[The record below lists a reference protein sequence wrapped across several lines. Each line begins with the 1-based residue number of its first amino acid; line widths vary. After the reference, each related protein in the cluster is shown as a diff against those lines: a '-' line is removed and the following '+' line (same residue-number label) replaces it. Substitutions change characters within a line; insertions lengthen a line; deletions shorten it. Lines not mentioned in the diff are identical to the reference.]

1 MDYTKKDNIKL
12 NLGGGRKRYPGFLNV
27 DKAALPETDLQWNL
41 EKVPLPFADNSV
53 SKIISEHALEHVF
66 NFVELLEEMY
76 RITKPGGIWEI
87 VVPYYKYEG
96 TFRDPTHRCF
106 FSENTFDYFKE
117 GNTFD
122 YYSTIRLR
130 ILKKDLRNCT
140 KTNIPT
146 AIKKIRQFIPFK
158 RFFNLFLWNMYSEI
172 YFKMQVVKDSAADDR
187 NRKNKDRVNNW
198 RACER

>member
-1 MDYTKKDNIKL
+1 MNIFRKDNQDKQDSQDNLQL
-12 NLGGGRKRYPGFLNV
+12 NLGGGRRRYPNFINV

-41 EKVPLPFADNSV
+41 EKVPLPFAENSV
-53 SKIISEHALEHVF
+53 SKIISEHTLEHVF

-76 RITKPGGIWEI
+76 RITKPGGVWEI

-122 YYSTIRLR
+122 YYSPVRVK
-130 ILKKDLRNCT
+130 ILKKELLIYLSLWAKMWLARRNWL
-140 KTNIPT
+140 IW
-146 AIKKIRQFIPFK
+146 KKCRTCLWLAPLILAKQF
-158 RFFNLFLWNMYSEI
+158 
-172 YFKMQVVKDSAADDR
+172 V
-187 NRKNKDRVNNW
+187 
-198 RACER
+198 